1 MRFLISAAL
10 ALVVVAGATAD
21 TLKDGS
27 VQVTPGKYKWMQET
41 SLAGVPL
48 KEENLECLIPEES
61 KITLS
66 KLATDLQ
73 KGCTVGNVRAIKGG
87 YLFKLSC
94 TGKTTGTAD
103 ATLLHTDK
111 SMTIHAKGSADLG
124 PIPVGFLMK
133 AQATYQGAC
142 TPDEVAK
149 AKERYLK
156 ENPGATV
163 Q

>member
-1 MRFLISAAL
+1 MRLLITAGVAL
-10 ALVVVAGATAD
+10 LAVCGATAD

-27 VQVTPGKYKWMQET
+27 VQVAPGKYKWMQET

-48 KEENLECLIPEES
+48 KEENLECLIPQKS

-66 KLATDLQ
+66 KLASDLE
-73 KGCTVGNVRAIKGG
+73 KGCSVDNVRAIKGG
-87 YLFKLSC
+87 FLFKLIC
-94 TGKTTGTAD
+94 NGKTTGTAD

-111 SMTIHAKGSADLG
+111 SMTIHAKGSANLG
-124 PIPVGFLMK
+124 PIPVGFSMK

-149 AKERYLK
+149 ETERFLK
-156 ENPGATV
+156 ENPGA